1 MPKVASITK
10 SNIFKYPVHIWVGDV
25 ISTSK
30 EFHVSID
37 KNQCVCPDIKCYD
50 CPKLCMKSDIIEYL
64 VETHPNLKVT
74 NPELFI

>member
-1 MPKVASITK
+1 MPKVASIVE

-25 ISTSK
+25 IATDG
-30 EFHVSID
+30 EFHILLED
-37 KNQCVCPDIKCYD
+37 NWCTCYGILCSN
-50 CPKLCMKSDIIEYL
+50 CPKLCEKPNIIEYL

>member
-1 MPKVASITK
+1 MPKVVSIAK

-30 EFHVSID
+30 EFHVSLKD
-37 KNQCVCPDIKCYD
+37 DWLLCLDISCCY
-50 CPKLCMKSDIIEYL
+50 CSKLCEKPNMIEYL
-64 VETHPNLKVT
+64 VETHLNLKVT

>member
-1 MPKVASITK
+1 MPKVASIAK

-25 ISTSK
+25 IATDG
-30 EFHVSID
+30 EFHISLEENWCTCQDID
-37 KNQCVCPDIKCYD
+37 CCD
-50 CPKLCMKSDIIEYL
+50 CPKLCRKPSIIEYL

>member
-1 MPKVASITK
+1 MSKIASIVE

-25 ISTSK
+25 ISRSK
-30 EFHVSID
+30 EFHVSLED
-37 KNQCVCPDIKCYD
+37 NWCTCLDISCNY
-50 CPKLCMKSDIIEYL
+50 CPKLCAKPNMIEYL